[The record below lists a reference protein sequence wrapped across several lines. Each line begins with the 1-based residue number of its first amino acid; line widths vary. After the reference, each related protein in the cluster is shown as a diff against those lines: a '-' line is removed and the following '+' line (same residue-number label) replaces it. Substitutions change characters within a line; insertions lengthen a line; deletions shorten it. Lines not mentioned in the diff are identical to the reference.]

1 MPPKG
6 FSRAA
11 RLAELAK
18 GQMVVADVRG
28 ERVLLCNIVG
38 DVFAVSE
45 VCPHA
50 GGPLGDGYLTDRQ
63 VECPWHASVFDVTTG
78 KLIDGPASEDLK
90 VYEVLVEG
98 DVIYVGQEKG

>member
-6 FSRAA
+6 FTMAV
-11 RLAELAK
+11 RLAELGK
-18 GQMVVADVRG
+18 GQMIVAEVRG
-28 ERVLLCNIVG
+28 ERVLLSNIGG

-45 VCPHA
+45 TCPHA
-50 GGPLGDGYLTDRQ
+50 GGPLSDGYLTDRQ

-78 KLIDGPASEDLK
+78 KPIDGPSPDDLK
-90 VYEVLVEG
+90 VYEVMVEG